1 MSNLNVEAQNK
12 VATDKILRAL
22 YISFYH
28 ETCPDSAIVN
38 LTGPI
43 SCKGT
48 QLPKVSVVGGSR
60 KVLPKAAV
68 SLKSSSLGSSTTSSV
83 HSTRSST
90 SSDNSINTSSGNA
103 TKPTLMTARRNLVK
117 NSNISTG
124 SSGSIPKTPSR
135 AVPKNKLPAPTLS
148 SYLKSTKIPASV
160 SPASSISEWSSA
172 SSTTSSVVNQRSN
185 NLRTSVDTSSCRS
198 VDGDKIH
205 LDPRNNLAGQKAER
219 QGNQVTSSTSKKFST
234 ESGTLH
240 APAKPSGLRLP
251 SPKIGFFDGVSPFLF
266 IYLFKLVI
274 HENHESIHLLRVIL

>member
-12 VATDKILRAL
+12 VGTDKLLRAL
-22 YISFYH
+22 FFYYH
-28 ETCPDSAIVN
+28 ATCPDCAIVN
-38 LTGPI
+38 LAGPI

-48 QLPKVSVVGGSR
+48 QLPKVSALGGSR

-103 TKPTLMTARRNLVK
+103 TKPTLMSARRNLVK
-117 NSNISTG
+117 NSNINTVSF
-124 SSGSIPKTPSR
+124 GSIPKTPSR
-135 AVPKNKLPAPTLS
+135 SAPKNKLPVPTLS
-148 SYLKSTKIPASV
+148 SYLKFTKISANV

-185 NLRTSVDTSSCRS
+185 NLRTSVDTNSCRS

-219 QGNQVTSSTSKKFST
+219 QGNQGVILTSSTSKKFST
-234 ESGTLH
+234 ESGTLQ

-266 IYLFKLVI
+266 IIFSY
-274 HENHESIHLLRVIL
+274 